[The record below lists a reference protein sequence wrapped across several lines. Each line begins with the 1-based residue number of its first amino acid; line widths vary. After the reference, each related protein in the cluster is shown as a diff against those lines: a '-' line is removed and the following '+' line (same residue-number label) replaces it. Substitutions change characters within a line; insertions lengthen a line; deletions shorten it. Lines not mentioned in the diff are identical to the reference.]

1 MIERRTNYMP
11 ARRKANRKNR
21 KIKFSELNY
30 VEKNYMQRGKAVIPI
45 KIEKISDLYMKHDYK
60 QMELSDSV
68 CDYIEEIA
76 YMVPI
81 NTDIILE
88 IHCPEIDEEL
98 QNKIKKNIKN
108 NYGMEIDDNEY
119 DLSVNNRRALIF
131 AIVGIIL
138 LIVHILIENFGR
150 IFADFLSVVWWV
162 AIWDMVEILALG
174 NQEIKW
180 KRLNNQ
186 QLYDSTIKFVFDDK
200 VNDKNTEENCKSEIS
215 I

>member
-1 MIERRTNYMP
+1 MP
-11 ARRKANRKNR
+11 AKRKGKRKNR
-21 KIKFSELNY
+21 RIKFSELNY
-30 VEKNYMQRGKAVIPI
+30 VEKNYIHRGKAVIPI
-45 KIEKISDLYMKHDYK
+45 KLEKISDLYMKHDYK

-68 CDYIEEIA
+68 CNYIEEIA

-119 DLSVNNRRALIF
+119 DLSTNNKRALIF
-131 AIVGIIL
+131 ATVGIIL
-138 LIVHILIENFGR
+138 LIVHILVEDFGR
-150 IFADFLSVVWWV
+150 IFADLLSVVWWV
-162 AIWDMVEILALG
+162 AIWDMVEILLME

-186 QLYDSTIKFVFDDK
+186 QLYDSTIRFVFDAEGDDK
-200 VNDKNTEENCKSEIS
+200 DAGEILKSEIGVTVD
-215 I
+215 

>member
-1 MIERRTNYMP
+1 MP
-11 ARRKANRKNR
+11 AKRKGKRKNR
-21 KIKFSELNY
+21 RIKFSELNY
-30 VEKNYMQRGKAVIPI
+30 VEKNYMQKGKAVIPI
-45 KIEKISDLYMKHDYK
+45 KLEKISDLYMKHDYK

-88 IHCPEIDEEL
+88 IHCPEIDEEM
-98 QNKIKKNIKN
+98 QNKIRKNIKN

-131 AIVGIIL
+131 AIVGIIML
-138 LIVHILIENFGR
+138 VINILTENLGR
-150 IFADFLSVVWWV
+150 IFADFISVVWWV
-162 AIWDMVEILALG
+162 AIWDMVEILILD

-186 QLYDSTIKFVFDDK
+186 QLYDSNVTFVFDNKDNAEK
-200 VNDKNTEENCKSEIS
+200 KETNAAS
-215 I
+215 IMSV

>member
-1 MIERRTNYMP
+1 MP
-11 ARRKANRKNR
+11 AKRKGRRKNR
-21 KIKFSELNY
+21 RIKFSELNY

-45 KIEKISDLYMKHDYK
+45 KLEKISDLYMKHDYK

-68 CDYIEEIA
+68 CNYIEEIA
-76 YMVPI
+76 YMIPI

-119 DLSVNNRRALIF
+119 DLSTNNKRALIF
-131 AIVGIIL
+131 AAVGIIVL
-138 LIVHILIENFGR
+138 MLHILVEDFGR
-150 IFADFLSVVWWV
+150 LFADLLSVVWWV
-162 AIWDMVEILALG
+162 AIWDMVEILLME

-186 QLYDSTIKFVFDDK
+186 QLYDSTIRFVFDDK
-200 VNDKNTEENCKSEIS
+200 VDDQNAEENSKSEIEV
-215 I
+215 

>member
-1 MIERRTNYMP
+1 MP
-11 ARRKANRKNR
+11 AKRKGKRKNR
-21 KIKFSELNY
+21 RIKFSELNY
-30 VEKNYMQRGKAVIPI
+30 VDKYYMQRGKAVIPV
-45 KIEKISDLYMKHDYK
+45 KLDKISDLYMKHDYK

-68 CDYIEEIA
+68 CNYIEEIA
-76 YMVPI
+76 YMIPI

-119 DLSVNNRRALIF
+119 DLSINNRRALIF
-131 AIVGIIL
+131 AVVGIVL
-138 LIVHILIENFGR
+138 LILNILIENIGR
-150 IFADFLSVVWWV
+150 VLSDFIGVVWWV
-162 AIWDMVEILALG
+162 AIWNMIEILILD

-186 QLYDSTIKFVFDDK
+186 QLYDSTIKFAFDDK
-200 VNDKNTEENCKSEIS
+200 IDEEDKLKEEESLI
-215 I
+215 

>member
-1 MIERRTNYMP
+1 MP
-11 ARRKANRKNR
+11 AKRKGNRKNR

-30 VEKNYMQRGKAVIPI
+30 VEKNYMRKGKAVIPV
-45 KIEKISDLYMKHDYK
+45 KIDKISDLYMKHDYK

-81 NTDIILE
+81 NTDIVIE
-88 IHCPEIDEEL
+88 IHCPEIDEEI
-98 QNKIKKNIKN
+98 QTKIKKNIKN

-119 DLSVNNRRALIF
+119 DLSINNKRAWWF
-131 AIVGIIL
+131 AIVGMIL
-138 LIVHILIENFGR
+138 LIFNILTEDLSSIFYNF
-150 IFADFLSVVWWV
+150 ISVVWWV
-162 AIWDMVEILALG
+162 AIWDMIEILFID

-186 QLYDSTIKFVFDDK
+186 QLYDSTVEFVFDDK
-200 VNDKNTEENCKSEIS
+200 ENKEEKQKEEAKV
-215 I
+215 

>member
-1 MIERRTNYMP
+1 MATK
-11 ARRKANRKNR
+11 RKGNRKNR
-21 KIKFSELNY
+21 RIKFSELNY

-45 KIEKISDLYMKHDYK
+45 KLEKISDLYMKHDYK

-76 YMVPI
+76 YMIPI

-119 DLSVNNRRALIF
+119 DLAVNNRRALIF
-131 AIVGIIL
+131 GIVGLLFLIL
-138 LIVHILIENFGR
+138 NMLVENLGR
-150 IFADFLSVVWWV
+150 IFADFICVVWWV
-162 AIWDMVEILALG
+162 ALWDMIEILVLE
-174 NQEIKW
+174 NREIKW

-186 QLYDSTIKFVFDDK
+186 QLYDSTIKFVFDD
-200 VNDKNTEENCKSEIS
+200 ESQQEQQESEVEI
-215 I
+215 

>member
-1 MIERRTNYMP
+1 MP
-11 ARRKANRKNR
+11 AKRKGKRKNR

-30 VEKNYMQRGKAVIPI
+30 VEKNYMQRGKAVIPV
-45 KIEKISDLYMKHDYK
+45 KLEKISDLYMKHDYK

-81 NTDIILE
+81 NTDIVLE

-98 QNKIKKNIKN
+98 QSKIKKNIKN

-119 DLSVNNRRALIF
+119 DLALNNRRAWIF
-131 AIVGIIL
+131 AAIGIVFLIIN
-138 LIVHILIENFGR
+138 ILVENLGR
-150 IFADFLSVVWWV
+150 IFADFICVVWWV
-162 AIWDMVEILALG
+162 AIWDMIEIWLLD
-174 NQEIKW
+174 NQEIKS
-180 KRLNNQ
+180 KRLNYQ

-200 VNDKNTEENCKSEIS
+200 ENEEDKETASSNTI
-215 I
+215 

>member
-1 MIERRTNYMP
+1 MP
-11 ARRKANRKNR
+11 AKRKGRRKNR
-21 KIKFSELNY
+21 RIKFSESNY

-45 KIEKISDLYMKHDYK
+45 KLEKISDLYMKHDYK

-68 CDYIEEIA
+68 CNYIEEIA
-76 YMVPI
+76 YMIPI

-119 DLSVNNRRALIF
+119 DLSTNNKRALIF
-131 AIVGIIL
+131 AAVGIIVL
-138 LIVHILIENFGR
+138 MLHILVEDFGR
-150 IFADFLSVVWWV
+150 LFADLLSVVWWV
-162 AIWDMVEILALG
+162 AIWDMVEILLME

-186 QLYDSTIKFVFDDK
+186 QLYDSTIRFVFDDK
-200 VNDKNTEENCKSEIS
+200 VDDQNAEENSKSEVEV
-215 I
+215 

>member
-1 MIERRTNYMP
+1 MP
-11 ARRKANRKNR
+11 ARRKGKRKNR
-21 KIKFSELNY
+21 RIKFSELNY
-30 VEKNYMQRGKAVIPI
+30 IEKNYMQRGKAVIPV
-45 KIEKISDLYMKHDYK
+45 KLEKISDLYMKHDYK

-68 CDYIEEIA
+68 CNYIEEIA

-119 DLSVNNRRALIF
+119 DLAINNRRALIF
-131 AIVGIIL
+131 AIAGIIL
-138 LIVHILIENFGR
+138 LIANILLENLGR
-150 IFADFLSVVWWV
+150 IFSNFLSVVWWV

-200 VNDKNTEENCKSEIS
+200 DDTQNKEDCESAI
-215 I
+215 